1 MTRRRWVQI
10 DGQLIEVDPNT
21 YEPTLRAANAL
32 WGDRHY
38 DGQRTQEGVD
48 ISTRTKHR
56 EYMRRN
62 GLAHADDYRETWR
75 KAEAQRAD
83 FMTRGTDP
91 TRRSDVERALY
102 TRGKR

>member
-10 DGQLIEVDPNT
+10 NGELVEVDPST
-21 YEPTLRAANAL
+21 YEPTVRSANAM

-38 DGQRTQEGVD
+38 DGQRTQDGVD

-56 EYMRRN
+56 EYMKAR
-62 GLAHADDYRETWR
+62 GLSHADDYKETWA
-75 KAEAQRAD
+75 KAQRQREA

-91 TRRSDVERALY
+91 TRREDVARAIFGR
-102 TRGKR
+102 RG